1 MNRII
6 HLNSLYIFYINLLQ
20 MHDSQIFYLVFVA
33 SLHSVNYL
41 PCCAES
47 CGLTKPHLFNFAFIA
62 CADRP

>member
-1 MNRII
+1 
-6 HLNSLYIFYINLLQ
+6 

-41 PCCAES
+41 LCCAES
-47 CGLTKPHLFNFAFIA
+47 CGLTKPHVLNFAFIA